1 MQVRENRRG
10 DAVGGDIKH
19 ASAHDREMGD
29 SFTCAGEAK
38 RTSVRGDEVKRGS
51 VYGCGAKRAASIG
64 DEAKCVSAHDREIK
78 RVFVPRIRIPAATLA
93 FCVFIALADRTSG
106 AVLTLCAAALHE
118 AGHLAAFSLCGI
130 PVRCVTIYPF
140 GADIIPGEGARSY
153 RQELFIVSAGVA
165 VNLICGGA
173 CLVIGSFGWIRTFG
187 VCNIILGCFNCLPV
201 RVFDGGM
208 MLEYMLLRRLSPDR
222 VEAVQK
228 RISFVTLFAIWTW
241 SVAGLLSDRGGISLF
256 LMCVYLF
263 AVIFLGQRK

>member
-1 MQVRENRRG
+1 MRENRRG
-10 DAVGGDIKH
+10 DAVGGEIKYT
-19 ASAHDREMGD
+19 SARDREIKD

-38 RTSVRGDEVKRGS
+38 RTFVR
-51 VYGCGAKRAASIG
+51 G
-64 DEAKCVSAHDREIK
+64 DEAKCSHTHGHEIK

-153 RQELFIVSAGVA
+153 RQEIFIVSAGVA

-173 CLVIGSFGWIRTFG
+173 CLAIGSFGCIRTFG

-208 MLEYMLLRRLSPDR
+208 MLEYILLRRLSPDR
-222 VEAVQK
+222 VETVQK

-263 AVIFLGQRK
+263 AVIFLGRRN